1 MSAARVILSATSFA
15 EARDALALAAEIA
28 AQLKGDLQGL
38 LIEQDA
44 VLALSGLPSARL
56 IGPHGRALSAI
67 DAAAMEAAFRGDAR
81 RFEAALAR
89 AAEEAAL
96 RWSFRHQRGR
106 IGAILGEMMEG
117 GTLLVASGAPRHAPV
132 RDVVLVLRADTDPF
146 LAGLA
151 AAQAARTGHP
161 LRLLLAPGAE
171 PDPALAPAV
180 VERFGDERS
189 LHDRI
194 ASLNPRNLLFAET
207 GGQAGSLA
215 EIAQEARCTCILR
228 IP

>member
-1 MSAARVILSATSFA
+1 MNTVRVILSATSFA
-15 EARDALALAAEIA
+15 EARDAMALAAEIA

-56 IGPHGRALSAI
+56 IGPHGRALSAGN
-67 DAAAMEAAFRGDAR
+67 AAAMEAAFRGDAR
-81 RFEAALAR
+81 RFQEALAR

-106 IGAILGEMMEG
+106 LGAVLGELMEG

-132 RDVVLVLRADTDPF
+132 REVVLVLRDDTVPA
-146 LAGLA
+146 LAELA

-161 LRLLLAPGAE
+161 LRLLLAPGVE
-171 PDPALAPAV
+171 PGPGLAPAV
-180 VERFGDERS
+180 IERFEDERS
-189 LHDRI
+189 LHERI
-194 ASLNPRNLLFAET
+194 SRLDPRSLLFAET
-207 GGQAGSLA
+207 GGEGGTLA
-215 EIAQEARCTCILR
+215 EIAQEARCTCILSV
-228 IP
+228 P